1 VVLLT
6 KIRAGD
12 REAFASLVTETW
24 DDLVEHLAWI
34 VGSRAG
40 AEDAAQEALIRIWEQ
55 RERWHE
61 GSARALA
68 FRIGRNLA
76 LDARRSDKV
85 RQRLGVEL
93 VESESASPAEGPEE
107 RAEWSEYE
115 HRIRAALDALSPGR
129 REVVELIRLR
139 GLSHREAAEALGIS
153 QQTVANRMTLALA
166 DLRTLLADILPERA
180 RRPEG
185 PAAQETRD
193 G

>member
-1 VVLLT
+1 MDLT

-12 REAFASLVTETW
+12 REAFASLVAGTW

-34 VGSRAG
+34 LGSRAG

-76 LDARRSDKV
+76 LDACRSAKV
-85 RQRLGVEL
+85 RRQWGTALGRE
-93 VESESASPAEGPEE
+93 PAPAPDGPEE
-107 RAEWSEYE
+107 AAQWSEYE
-115 HRIRAALDALSPGR
+115 RRIRAALDALSPGR
-129 REVVELIRLR
+129 REVVELVRLR

-153 QQTVANRMTLALA
+153 QQTVANRMALALA
-166 DLRTLLADILPERA
+166 DLRTLLADILPELVERTD
-180 RRPEG
+180 G
-185 PAAQETRD
+185 PAAQEARD

>member
-1 VVLLT
+1 MTLT

-12 REAFASLVTETW
+12 REAFASLVAETW
-24 DDLVEHLAWI
+24 DDLVEHLSWI
-34 VGSRAG
+34 VGSRPG
-40 AEDAAQEALIRIWEQ
+40 AEDAAQEALIRIWER
-55 RERWHE
+55 REGWRE

-76 LDARRSDKV
+76 LDARRSV
-85 RQRLGVEL
+85 AIRRRR
-93 VESESASPAEGPEE
+93 SAVLEREPPSTPEGPEE
-107 RAEWSEYE
+107 AARWSEYE
-115 HRIRAALDALSPGR
+115 ARIRGALEALSPAR

-166 DLRTLLADILPERA
+166 DLRTLLADILPDIPA
-180 RRPEG
+180 RSEG
-185 PAAQETRD
+185 PTAQEAGD